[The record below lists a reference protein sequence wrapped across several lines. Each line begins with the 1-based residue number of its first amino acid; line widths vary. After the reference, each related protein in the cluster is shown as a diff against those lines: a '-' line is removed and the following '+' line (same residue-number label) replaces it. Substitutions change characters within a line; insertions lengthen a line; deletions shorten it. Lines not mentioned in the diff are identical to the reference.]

1 MVNNV
6 RVKSRPPGMP
16 SNSIQSTGAG
26 ERLVRR
32 PFMGFWQNNQ
42 DILANASSL
51 AASTAVTS
59 VLGFAF
65 WAYAAHLFSQR
76 AVGFGSAAVSA
87 MTVLGTIGMFG
98 LNTLLIGE
106 LPRRESRAGLI
117 SAALAAAGLGCMLLG
132 AGFAFVTPFFSSR
145 FVEIIGSPEPAFI
158 FIAGAVLIGVS
169 LVFDQATIGLL
180 RGKLQ
185 LWRNAI
191 FAAAK
196 LLILP
201 AVTVVFHA
209 QLGLGITFS
218 WVVGAAVS
226 LAIIALYLR
235 LHGDPVLPRPDWGL
249 LRGLGRLTM
258 IHNWLNLAITVPW
271 MLLPVLVTVTVSP
284 AANAAFYAAWTLSGF
299 LRVVPT
305 HLATVLFAIAAADP
319 QAVAGKL
326 RFSLRISLIIGIPG
340 IAILGLGSH
349 IILNLFGPNYANE
362 ATVTLWLL
370 CLGYI
375 PTIPKVHYIAVCRAT
390 GHIKRAAV
398 VLTST
403 ATMEVAA
410 AVVGAMLGGL
420 NGLSAALLFG
430 FIVEGLITTPR
441 VWRAASGRG
450 RHRPSRGGGRHRLE
464 GQGRGFSGR
473 RTLQPAVLAR
483 DRVSHA
489 RAG

>member
-1 MVNNV
+1 M
-6 RVKSRPPGMP
+6 
-16 SNSIQSTGAG
+16 
-26 ERLVRR
+26 
-32 PFMGFWQNNQ
+32 
-42 DILANASSL
+42 
-51 AASTAVTS
+51 
-59 VLGFAF
+59 
-65 WAYAAHLFSQR
+65 
-76 AVGFGSAAVSA
+76 
-87 MTVLGTIGMFG
+87 
-98 LNTLLIGE
+98 
-106 LPRRESRAGLI
+106 
-117 SAALAAAGLGCMLLG
+117 
-132 AGFAFVTPFFSSR
+132 
-145 FVEIIGSPEPAFI
+145 
-158 FIAGAVLIGVS
+158 LIGVG

-191 FAAAK
+191 FAAVK

-201 AVTVVFHA
+201 ALTVVFHA

-226 LAIIALYLR
+226 LAIIAFYIR
-235 LHGDPVLPRPDWGL
+235 LHGDAVLPRPDWGL

-271 MLLPVLVTVTVSP
+271 MLLPVLVTVTVSA

-326 RFSLRISLIIGIPG
+326 RFSLRMSLIIGIPG
-340 IAILGLGSH
+340 IAILGLCAH
-349 IILNLFGPNYANE
+349 LILNFFGPNYANE

-370 CLGYI
+370 ALGYI

-390 GHIKRAAV
+390 GHIKLAAI

-403 ATMEVAA
+403 ATMEIAA
-410 AVVGAMLGGL
+410 AVIGAMLGGL
-420 NGLSAALLFG
+420 NGLSAALLLG
-430 FIVEGLITTPR
+430 LMVEGLITTPR

-464 GQGRGFSGR
+464 GQGRGSAGI
-473 RTLQPAVLAR
+473 RTLGPAVLAR